1 MFCSRCGK
9 KVFEYMLFCPFCG
22 AEIVIPEQELD
33 GGADDAKEILPEV
46 AEGSANATEQ
56 KAADDAEP
64 VKGAEPSE
72 RSESIYARWDEERS
86 EAEDAAKEDSREE
99 RRERDPEPRAD
110 SQAYGRRDAGTR
122 SRRDSEAAAERPRR
136 SDKTYV
142 PDKAMDE
149 GDIFMDDIS
158 DDYEDYE
165 ERRHVRSRAAYE
177 SRYPEY
183 EDDDDEDDEDYED
196 DDGGSFLTRHI
207 RAFVG
212 LLLFVVLIAV
222 IVLYGMSDAGQRNLA
237 RINAT
242 LPLNP
247 RIYASLGKES
257 YDAKAYR
264 QAGQYYERA
273 LSREGNGENSYNYAQ
288 SAVMAYDAANE
299 RDREISMLKKCI
311 EIKPT
316 ELAPYTYLLKLYPND
331 SDRPVEITRLI
342 QRGYQLTGDERL
354 NIGG

>member
-9 KVFEYMLFCPFCG
+9 KVLEYMLFCPFCG

-33 GGADDAKEILPEV
+33 DGADDAKEILPEV
-46 AEGSANATEQ
+46 AEGSANAVEH

-64 VKGAEPSE
+64 AKSAEPFE
-72 RSESIYARWDEERS
+72 RSGSLYERWDRERS
-86 EAEDAAKEDSREE
+86 EAGDAAKEDPREE

-110 SQAYGRRDAGTR
+110 SQAYGRRDVETR
-122 SRRDSEAAAERPRR
+122 SRRDGEASTERARR

-149 GDIFMDDIS
+149 DDIFMDDIS
-158 DDYEDYE
+158 DDNDSYE
-165 ERRHVRSRAAYE
+165 ERRRVRSRASYE

-183 EDDDDEDDEDYED
+183 DDDDDEDDEDYED

-257 YDAKAYR
+257 YDAKAYS

-273 LSREGNGENSYNYAQ
+273 LIREGNGENSYNYAQ

-299 RDREISMLKKCI
+299 RDREVSMLKKCI